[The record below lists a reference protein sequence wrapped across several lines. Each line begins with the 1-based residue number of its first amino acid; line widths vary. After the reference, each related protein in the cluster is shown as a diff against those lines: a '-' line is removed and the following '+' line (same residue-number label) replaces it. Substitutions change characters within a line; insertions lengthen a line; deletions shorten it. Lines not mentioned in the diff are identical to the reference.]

1 MAKRIVV
8 DPMTRIEGHLRV
20 DCEVDNGKVV
30 KAWSSGQMWR
40 GIELIL
46 EGRDPRDAWVF
57 TQRICGVCTTVH
69 AIASVRAVENALKLE
84 VPLNAQYIRN
94 LIITAHGIHDHI
106 VHFYQLSALDWVDIV
121 SALQAD
127 PAKAA
132 QIAQSLSDWPLNNV
146 TVFKEVQAKL
156 QNFVN
161 SGQLGVFASGYW
173 GHPAMK
179 LPPEINLIAVA
190 HYFQALDYQRTANK
204 IVSVLGS
211 KTPHIQN
218 LAVGGVANPI
228 NLDSQ
233 STLTLERLTYI
244 KSIIDELG
252 DFVRKVYMVDVAAIG
267 AMYADW
273 TQYGAGVTNYL
284 SVPDLPLDTMGTK
297 FELPGGYIQNG
308 DLSTFKP
315 ITSYQDAFFEGG
327 VKESVKHAWYQ
338 GGKGALHPYDGE
350 TIPQYTD
357 FDDDGKYSWVK
368 APTFNDK
375 RAQVGPLANVL
386 AMAAA
391 GHEPTTRNLTTVLE
405 MAGAVAGAEIPV
417 AALHSTIGRH
427 AARAV
432 RCGVLHESL
441 ENQWTLL
448 MENIG
453 KGDYDTFNEP
463 VFPKGEVRGFG
474 YHEAPRGVLSHWTV
488 IRDGKIANYQAVV
501 PSTWNAGPRDEADE
515 MGPYEASLMDNPIAE
530 PDKPL
535 EVIRTIH
542 SFDPCLACAIH
553 MVDTEQKEITRVQGV
568 GAQCGVKF

>member
-20 DCEVDNGKVV
+20 DCEVDGGKVI

-46 EGRDPRDAWVF
+46 EGRDPRDAWII

-69 AIASVRAVENALKLE
+69 AVASVRAVENALKME

-94 LIITAHGIHDHI
+94 MIITAHGIHDHI

-156 QNFVN
+156 QSFVN
-161 SGQLGVFASGYW
+161 TGQLGVFASGYW

-233 STLTLERLTYI
+233 STLTLERLAYI

-252 DFVRKVYMVDVAAIG
+252 DFVRKVYMVDVAAVG

-284 SVPDLPLDTMGTK
+284 SVPDLPLDTKGTQ
-297 FELPGGYIQNG
+297 FEMPGGYIQNA
-308 DLSTFKP
+308 DLNTFQP
-315 ITSYQDAFFEGG
+315 ITSYQDKFFENG

-357 FDDDGKYSWVK
+357 FQDEGKYSWVK

-386 AMAAA
+386 CMAAA
-391 GHEPTTRNLTTVLE
+391 GHEPTTRNLKTVLD

-432 RCGVLHESL
+432 RTAVLHEAL
-441 ENQWTLL
+441 GNQWNLL

-453 KGDYDTFNEP
+453 KGDYATFNQPE
-463 VFPKGEVRGFG
+463 FPKGEIRGFG

-515 MGPYEASLMDNPIAE
+515 MGPYEASLMDNPVAE
-530 PDKPL
+530 PEKPL

-568 GAQCGVKF
+568 GAQCGVTF